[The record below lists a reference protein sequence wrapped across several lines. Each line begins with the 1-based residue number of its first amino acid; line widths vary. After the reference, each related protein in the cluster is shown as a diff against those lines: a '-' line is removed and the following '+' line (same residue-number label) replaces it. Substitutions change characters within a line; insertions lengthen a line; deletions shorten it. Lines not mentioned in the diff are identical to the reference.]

1 MPNVLEIPI
10 SGTNPVKHITVIT
23 MTPQWSE
30 SMETTF
36 NTQTT
41 ILETLSGKESRTA
54 RLYRPLV
61 GIDFVGIA
69 ADQAEHQLYKAI
81 FERWSETGIYAVPL
95 WMDAVNLDADITAD
109 ETHRVQ
115 TFSAN
120 GFNRL
125 FRWFR
130 YALLWQSPEHCQVI
144 EIKRLGKSGSGNN
157 QIVCRSFEDAKVKMS
172 FNKDDFLVPLALGSI
187 SQPDREFLT
196 NAINTIQISFTEKQG
211 AVGFYNG
218 SNESD
223 SLEYYLTYRPKL
235 GNEQNPDSDS
245 DVEYPDDERPDRNY
259 DYTQFTLMPNWDLAE
274 NIYREQ
280 DDVYFDALDGGLAKP
295 YIINNKNKLKISLGY
310 TVDRTQL
317 QDIIKFFE
325 YHDGC
330 KGSFL
335 VPTWTADFPEGET
348 PTDYFVVKDDL
359 SVEYMGQ
366 SAYNGN
372 DVQFFCKAVMCR
384 FAEDTLEVKALTNNL
399 YEVVCNF
406 VQCACAEHYV
416 DVGGGNTELVGQDII
431 DKAVYLYELQKNGS
445 ATVNRYANYGYGVS
459 ANGNN
464 YAAADIAFSE
474 IVKDVEALDNKI
486 EVTCSGLDAV
496 ISLNMR
502 VEIKK
507 GTIDS
512 NGTIT
517 NVSTIFKGIVT
528 KLSTEANGAR
538 LLDVES
544 NLYTFDNDV
553 PRIKLQRQC
562 NWQFGDI
569 QCGISN
575 NKKVVGKSGDAD
587 TGYYIYI
594 TNNIDDYSLFGEKHF
609 LPYVTIAGRNYE
621 VITSEILTSL
631 PENIDIDASN
641 VAKLYKIPLG
651 VPSGEHYPVALYTY
665 HTQSI
670 GIGSQRYDPR
680 LAIYSAYIN
689 INGYDFQIKGY
700 DNINQLSLS
709 QGVTISAANS
719 SFIGKV
725 FSLQLTDCGKMAN
738 KKPLRWI
745 VQNFYA
751 EESPV
756 SNRIKYDH
764 KMACILDASYF
775 AGMSENEE
783 YGYLPSIGS
792 TVKVNGVN
800 ISIHGYIH
808 DSTQNGSESNYLL
821 ATVEDNATS
830 SIANRTLN
838 NWTILNNSQYS
849 IQDCYILLKAK
860 VSQDAYNAVSVG
872 DDIVLKRYCNKQIS
886 CCKECYNNVARFGGF
901 PFLPNNTPYEYT
913 QNTSSGKK

>member
-30 SMETTF
+30 PMETTF

-130 YALLWQSPEHCQVI
+130 YALLWQSPEHCQII
-144 EIKRLGKSGSGNN
+144 EIKYINKGAESHNP
-157 QIVCRSFEDAKVKMS
+157 QIVCRGFDDAKVKMS
-172 FNKDDFLVPLALGSI
+172 FNKGDFLVPLAIGSI

-196 NAINTIQISFTEKQG
+196 NAINTIQISFVEKQG
-211 AVGFYNG
+211 AIKFYSG
-218 SNESD
+218 SDESD
-223 SLEYYLTYRPKL
+223 SLLYY
-235 GNEQNPDSDS
+235 
-245 DVEYPDDERPDRNY
+245 RNY
-259 DYTQFTLMPNWDLAE
+259 TPKASDDNNTVYTEEKEPANYNQFVLMPNWDLSE
-274 NIYREQ
+274 NIYRDQ
-280 DDVYFDALDGGLAKP
+280 DDVYYDALDGGLAKP

-366 SAYNGN
+366 SVYNGN

-562 NWQFGDI
+562 NWRFGDE
-569 QCGISN
+569 QCGISLGREILGKYDAEKCIYVNGN
-575 NKKVVGKSGDAD
+575 NVAFLENTNFFRGLTVNGVYYEANSENIKSVEHSIEGLAD
-587 TGYYIYI
+587 TSNAEKYYKLPLVYS
-594 TNNIDDYSLFGEKHF
+594 DDTGHSSNEIWRNAYGWAQWYSDK
-609 LPYVTIAGRNYE
+609 V
-621 VITSEILTSL
+621 S
-631 PENIDIDASN
+631 
-641 VAKLYKIPLG
+641 
-651 VPSGEHYPVALYTY
+651 
-665 HTQSI
+665 
-670 GIGSQRYDPR
+670 
-680 LAIYSAYIN
+680 
-689 INGYDFQIKGY
+689 INGINFKIIADSSHSGYSQLYLIDKNANLGDKIEIGGVLHYKDF
-700 DNINQLSLS
+700 L
-709 QGVTISAANS
+709 
-719 SFIGKV
+719 GKV
-725 FSLQLTDCGKMAN
+725 FQQNPSYRGYVVGAPTLTFKITYFNENLLMSCFYYAPAYVDGDNESDISQSL
-738 KKPLRWI
+738 
-745 VQNFYA
+745 
-751 EESPV
+751 
-756 SNRIKYDH
+756 
-764 KMACILDASYF
+764 
-775 AGMSENEE
+775 
-783 YGYLPSIGS
+783 YLPRRGS
-792 TVKVNGVN
+792 TVYVNNTALHVKD
-800 ISIHGYIH
+800 YM
-808 DSTQNGSESNYLL
+808 
-821 ATVEDNATS
+821 VEDGCNYIVFEENS
-830 SIANRTLN
+830 FN
-838 NWTILNNSQYS
+838 NINDIGDGKIHYNGEE
-849 IQDCYILLKAK
+849 LKWRIYVSDSPFVIKEVYNVLRLK
-860 VSQDAYNAVSVG
+860 VSDGIYANSVLG
-872 DDIVLKRYCNKQIS
+872 NSIKFRCYCNKQIS
-886 CCKECYNNVARFGGF
+886 CCKDCYNNVARFGGF
-901 PFLPNNTPYEYT
+901 PWLPNNTPYEYT
-913 QNTSSGKK
+913 QSTSSGKK